1 MHQANETVA
10 VTDQASTTN
19 RNQPAE
25 LEIKLNDVIRLKKP
39 YCPSEGLR
47 LQVGIVVEVL
57 GNGSLFAVK
66 FNNYENVCDFGRSLI
81 AEVIPDPLDS

>member
-1 MHQANETVA
+1 MNQASQTVA
-10 VTDQASTTN
+10 DTEQASTTN
-19 RNQPAE
+19 CNQPGD

-39 YCPSEGLR
+39 YCPSEGKR

-66 FNNYENVCDFGRSLI
+66 FNNYKNVCDFGRSLI
-81 AEVIPDPLDS
+81 AEVIPDPLDN